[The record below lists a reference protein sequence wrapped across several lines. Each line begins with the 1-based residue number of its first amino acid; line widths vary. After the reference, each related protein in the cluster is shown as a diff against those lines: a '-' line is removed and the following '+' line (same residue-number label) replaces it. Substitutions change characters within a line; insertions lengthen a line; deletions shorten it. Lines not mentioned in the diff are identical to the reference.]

1 MAAPRPR
8 SAAGTRAAIL
18 TAARTRFAA
27 DGYERTTLRAVAG
40 DVGVDAALVVRYF
53 GTKEAL
59 FSAAAE
65 FELRLP
71 DLAGVA
77 PGDVAAAL
85 LPRFFAVWE
94 EQGTFLA
101 LLRAAAT
108 SEAAAA
114 AMREVFVRQVA
125 PALAAVTPDQ
135 PARRAALVGS
145 QVLGLAFT
153 RYVLRAAPLAEMS
166 RDELAAA
173 VAPVLAHYL
182 SGPLG

>member
-1 MAAPRPR
+1 VTTRRPR
-8 SAAGTRAAIL
+8 SAEGTRADIL
-18 TAARTRFAA
+18 AAARTRFAA

-40 DVGVDAALVVRYF
+40 DVGVDPALVVRYF
-53 GTKEAL
+53 GSKEAL
-59 FSAAAE
+59 FSTAAE
-65 FELRLP
+65 FDLQLP
-71 DLAGVA
+71 DLHGVD
-77 PGDVAAAL
+77 PGDVAATL

-108 SEAAAA
+108 SATAAG

-125 PALAAVTPDQ
+125 PALAPVCVDQ
-135 PARRAALVGS
+135 PERRAALVGS

-153 RYVLRAAPLAEMS
+153 RYVLAAAPLTAMS
-166 RDELAAA
+166 RAEVAAA

-182 SGPLG
+182 RGPLG